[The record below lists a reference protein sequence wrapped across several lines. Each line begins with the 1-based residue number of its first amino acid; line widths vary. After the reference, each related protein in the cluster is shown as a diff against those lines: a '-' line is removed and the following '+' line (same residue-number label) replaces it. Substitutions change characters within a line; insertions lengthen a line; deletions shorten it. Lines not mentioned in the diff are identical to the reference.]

1 MTMSAAHEV
10 KLDVFEGPLDL
21 LLYLIKKN
29 DLNIHDIPLSRI
41 TADYVA
47 VIDLMK
53 DLNLNAAGEF
63 LVMAA
68 TLMQIKARSLLPAPT
83 AEAEEENDPRANLVQ
98 RLLEYQRYKE
108 AAKHLEQKLASH
120 KDVHYRGTPH
130 LSDGDYTMEAS
141 LFDLLDAFR
150 DVLQNLKPR
159 VREIESEDVPIEVKI
174 KDILGYLGD
183 RPYATFKEIL
193 LRERTRRALIVTFLA
208 VLELIRLRQIVARQ
222 MESFGDIRVYRAESL
237 PRELAVEAAPV
248 EAEPTPAA
256 PLAEEP
262 PPPTEG

>member
-1 MTMSAAHEV
+1 MTLSTSQAV

-29 DLNIHDIPLSRI
+29 DLNIHDIPISTI
-41 TADYVA
+41 TADYLA

-53 DLNLNAAGEF
+53 DLNLNNAGEF
-63 LVMAA
+63 LVTAA
-68 TLMQIKARSLLPAPT
+68 QLVQIKARSLLPVPPAN
-83 AEAEEENDPRANLVQ
+83 ADEEPDPRADLVQ

-108 AAKHLEQKLASH
+108 AARHLEQRLQVA
-120 KDVHYRGTPH
+120 KDIHYRGSP
-130 LSDGDYTMEAS
+130 LLAEGDYSMEAS

-159 VREIESEDVPIEVKI
+159 VREIESDDVPIEVKI
-174 KDILGYLGD
+174 KDILNFLAQ
-183 RPYATFKEIL
+183 RPFATFKEIL
-193 LRERTRRALIVTFLA
+193 MREQTRRGLIITFLA

-222 MESFGDIRVYRAESL
+222 MESFADIRIYRMEAL
-237 PRELAVEAAPV
+237 PRELSDEPVPV
-248 EAEPTPAA
+248 EPEPVPSA

-262 PPPTEG
+262 PAEGQ